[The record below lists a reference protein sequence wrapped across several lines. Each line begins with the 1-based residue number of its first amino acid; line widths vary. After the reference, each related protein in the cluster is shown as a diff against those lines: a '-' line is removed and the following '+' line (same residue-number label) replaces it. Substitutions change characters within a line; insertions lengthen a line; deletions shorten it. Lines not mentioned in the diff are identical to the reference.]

1 MIEYEYLK
9 DLTSDV
15 AFKAY
20 GKTIEEVFIN
30 AAKAISSIMCDIKK
44 IHPKNKIV
52 IEVIGKDKKEL
63 LYNWMQNIIAE
74 VDIEGMFFSEFKIL
88 KLTKTK
94 LKAEIFG
101 EEIDQSKQETVIK
114 AVTNYLFN
122 LEEIIDKKSNNKL
135 FIATAC
141 VDI

>member
-1 MIEYEYLK
+1 MKDYEYLK

-20 GKTIEEVFIN
+20 GKDLNEVFIN

-44 IHPKNKIV
+44 VGSDKQIM
-52 IEVIGKDKKEL
+52 IEVTAKNQKDL
-63 LYNWMQNIIAE
+63 LYNWLQNIVAE

-88 KLTKTK
+88 ELTDTS
-94 LKAEIFG
+94 LKAEVLG
-101 EEIDQSKQETVIK
+101 EDIDQSKQETVVK

-122 LEEIIDKKSNNKL
+122 LEKIVDKENNEI
-135 FIATAC
+135 FVATAC